1 MDHNPLDI
9 QILMDKQV
17 LPLCRAI
24 NYESCND
31 ESIDI
36 DREYDYFLGI
46 MMGITEATVRIKYNP
61 ISHDEVQKITCRYL
75 PDFKKILEKRRE
87 PDLFS
92 Y

>member
-9 QILMDKQV
+9 HLLMEKQV
-17 LPLCRAI
+17 LPLCRNI
-24 NYESCND
+24 NYESCTD

-46 MMGITEATVRIKYNP
+46 MMGITEATVRSKYHP
-61 ISHDEVQKITCRYL
+61 ISRDEVQKIACRYL
-75 PDFKKILEKRRE
+75 PEFKKILEARRD
-87 PDLFS
+87 PNIFS